1 MGHRKQRK
9 RARKQSRQRWDDG
22 QLFSASAAE
31 RWVAPEPEEPVA
43 VWQWQDAFQ
52 DAARAA
58 VKTCGSCREFVEE
71 LENGRGT
78 CLHPGSGVLSP
89 WSDTEACPF
98 YAGSGRRR

>member
-9 RARKQSRQRWDDG
+9 RARKQSARQWDDER
-22 QLFSASAAE
+22 LFATQVAE
-31 RWVAPEPEEPVA
+31 PDWAPADRDDVLP
-43 VWQWQDAFQ
+43 VWQWQDAFS
-52 DAARAA
+52 DSRRTD
-58 VKTCGSCREFVEE
+58 VKTCGGCREFVEE

-98 YAGSGRRR
+98 YVGRRR